1 MDKKTRFK
9 ITLDNELAG
18 MLTKMAKERHQTKS
32 VLIAN
37 LILEHEDETNQPT
50 IMTDEQFQMMSSTL
64 QKINNRLRRL
74 GMEVSADDLRKVLVS
89 VEEQVSDLDANVTNL
104 VYH

>member
-1 MDKKTRFK
+1 MEKKMRFK
-9 ITLDNELAG
+9 ITVDNEVGDL
-18 MLTKMAKERHQTKS
+18 LTRMAKERHQTKS
-32 VLIAN
+32 VFIAN
-37 LILEHEDETNQPT
+37 LVLEHEDGLAQPP

-89 VEEQVSDLDANVTNL
+89 VEEQVSDLDAKVTNL